1 MKNKIV
7 VKSLFVLALLS
18 STSLNALAEE
28 PESVNE
34 AEQSIDKTVIQ
45 SDDNQ
50 GNSNLVQNGDFS
62 NWIGYN

>member
-34 AEQSIDKTVIQ
+34 A
-45 SDDNQ
+45 
-50 GNSNLVQNGDFS
+50 
-62 NWIGYN
+62 

>member
-7 VKSLFVLALLS
+7 VKSLFVLALLT

-50 GNSNLVQNGDFS
+50 GNG
-62 NWIGYN
+62 